1 MKIHNKLNPEI
12 HNKLLILGFI
22 RVNPKRCNF
31 SVFQK
36 TLKLMCTT
44 ELVVHRSKS
53 HAATTPKLMVPQLGF
68 YKIKVTWE

>member
-36 TLKLMCTT
+36 NT
-44 ELVVHRSKS
+44 EINV
-53 HAATTPKLMVPQLGF
+53 
-68 YKIKVTWE
+68 YY

>member
-36 TLKLMCTT
+36 NT
-44 ELVVHRSKS
+44 EINVYYWTSSAQV
-53 HAATTPKLMVPQLGF
+53 
-68 YKIKVTWE
+68 KITCRYYAEANGPPTWLL